1 MRYILATAFTLTAGM
16 ATAETQTL
24 KADVWADNWFAM
36 YANGSLVVEDSV
48 PITTE
53 RSFNA
58 ETVTFTADLPM
69 TIAFEVKDFK
79 ENDTGLEYIGTNR
92 QQMGDGGMI
101 AQFLDA
107 ATGETVAVTD
117 AAVRCLVVHRAPMDR
132 ACADESNPVAG
143 EGACAFEVT
152 ETPANWTTP
161 DFDDSRWH
169 SATEHSAREVGPKD
183 GYDTIDWDR
192 AAQLIWSE
200 DLVRDNTLLCRMKIG
215 E

>member
-1 MRYILATAFTLTAGM
+1 MRTILAAALTLTAGM
-16 ATAETQTL
+16 ATAETKTL
-24 KADVWADNWFAM
+24 KADIWADNWLAM

-53 RSFNA
+53 RSFNS

-79 ENDTGLEYIGTNR
+79 ESEAGLEYIGTNR

-107 ATGETVAVTD
+107 ATGKTVAVTN
-117 AAVRCLVVHRAPMDR
+117 AGLRCLVIQRAPIDR
-132 ACADESNPVAG
+132 ACANERSPVAG
-143 EGACAFEVT
+143 EGVCGFVAT
-152 ETPANWTTP
+152 EPPANWTAA
-161 DFDDSRWH
+161 DFDDSRWP
-169 SATEHSAREVGPKD
+169 AVTEHSTREVGPKG

-200 DLVRDNTLLCRMKIG
+200 DLLQDNTLLCRMKIG